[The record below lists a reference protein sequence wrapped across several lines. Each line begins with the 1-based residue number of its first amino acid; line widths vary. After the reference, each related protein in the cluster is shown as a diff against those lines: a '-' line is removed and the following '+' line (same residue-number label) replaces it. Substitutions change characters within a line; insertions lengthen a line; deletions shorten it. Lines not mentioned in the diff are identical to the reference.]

1 DPFIFLFWIFIIVT
15 VFLFGRGLFCG
26 WMCPFGSLQEAIY
39 KVARMIGLKRFQTQ
53 LPQKWHDRLKWVKY
67 AVFFGLLVVSMFSM
81 GLAEKLA
88 EVEPFKTTF
97 LVGVMNRAWPY
108 SLFVAAILGVSIF
121 IERPYC
127 KYICP
132 LGASLAMPSTFRWFG
147 LKRKQDCNSCKACA
161 VGCGAQAIDADGRI
175 DHRECLHCLD
185 CMILYTDT
193 KGCPPLAM
201 ERKRRERDGLEITPI
216 GKNGYFIP
224 IHPAKVEDQISPKAK
239 KGVDP
244 RMPTDRTL
252 PAHKED
258 VGLLE
263 WLWLEL
269 RDHLWPW
276 SREGWHS
283 QKTLQIAG
291 LALAIAA
298 TIAWVQAA
306 LGHLSSGAIIGWWFG
321 WSVYEVL
328 IRLSGRRY
336 VKDGPWWR
344 DQYRVAGVMD
354 MMSYVGFKNLM
365 IGAALFLVLKTL
377 GWLIA

>member
-1 DPFIFLFWIFIIVT
+1 
-15 VFLFGRGLFCG
+15 
-26 WMCPFGSLQEAIY
+26 PFGSLQEGIY
-39 KVARMIGLKRFQTQ
+39 KIAKAVGLKRFQTQ
-53 LPQKWHDRLKWVKY
+53 LPQKWHDRLKWLKY
-67 AVFFGLLVVSMFSM
+67 AIFFFLLTVSMFSM

-97 LVGVMNRAWPY
+97 LVGVMNRSWPY
-108 SLFVAAILGVSIF
+108 GLFVAAILGVSIF

-161 VGCGAQAIDADGRI
+161 VGCGAQAIDTDGRI

-193 KGCPPLAM
+193 KGCPPLAK
-201 ERKRRERDGLEITPI
+201 ERKRREKDGLEITPI

-224 IHPAKVEDQISPKAK
+224 IHPAKVEDQIAPKAK
-239 KGVDP
+239 NGVDP
-244 RMPTDRTL
+244 RMPTDATL
-252 PAHKED
+252 PAHKHD
-258 VGLLE
+258 VGLVQWLLLE
-263 WLWLEL
+263 A

-276 SREGWHS
+276 SSEGWHS
-283 QKTLQIAG
+283 RRALQMAG
-291 LALAIAA
+291 VALAVAA
-298 TIAWVQAA
+298 TVAWIMTAM
-306 LGHLSSGAIIGWWFG
+306 GHLSSGAIIGWWFG

-344 DQYRVAGVMD
+344 DNYRISGVFD
-354 MMSYVGFKNLM
+354 MISYVGFKNLM
-365 IGAALFLVLKTL
+365 IGAALFLLLQAL
-377 GWLIA
+377 GLFTP